1 MREKKR
7 LRIRFKI
14 LSRNLVISKTSL
26 SLGDS
31 RGKEGRAGDKGDK
44 GRKGE

>member
-14 LSRNLVISKTSL
+14 LTRNLVISKTSL

-31 RGKEGRAGDKGDK
+31 RGKEGRGDKGDK